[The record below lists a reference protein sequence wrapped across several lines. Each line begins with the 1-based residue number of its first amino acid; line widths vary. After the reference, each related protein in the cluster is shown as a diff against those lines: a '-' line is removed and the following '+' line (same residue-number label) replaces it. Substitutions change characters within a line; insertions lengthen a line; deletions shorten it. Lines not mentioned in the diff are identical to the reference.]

1 MREGWSYW
9 LLPLHGLTTEGGED
23 LTGRFRRHDRRYV
36 TQLNGTWDFAF
47 LGEDDPNT
55 VDTSSVRFDDAMAVP
70 GCFDATP
77 SYAGRRGLAAYRTR
91 AYPPE
96 EGRYRLV
103 LDGVQHWCSVYVN
116 GEKMRDHVGGF
127 TRFSV
132 DFTGRRAEEAEI
144 VVLVDNSFDY
154 HRCPLHLEYFDWY
167 HFGGIARPVELHQLA
182 DPWIERLT
190 VTTESIEPRR
200 VVLAVDYDATAP
212 PGRTELTIACDGGIV
227 LDEAVD
233 LSSTPGRIERV
244 LELPGTQLWSPGEPN
259 LHVIH
264 ATLGE
269 DDARERIGIR
279 RIETDGRRLLVNG
292 EPVRLV
298 GFNRHESH
306 PQFGHAQ
313 PEALLISDVQQL
325 QDMGCNFVRG
335 SHYPQ
340 DIRFLDLCDE
350 AGICVWQEAIGWQH
364 TAEHLT
370 DEAFVRAQLTN
381 IEEMV
386 AASANRPSVILW
398 GILNESESHVPASRP
413 AYERLLGRLR
423 ELDPTRPVTYASNH
437 PYDDLCLDL
446 ADVVSIN
453 RYPGWYFGRLEE
465 VPKELD
471 KITEHLDSVGQ
482 GDKPLI
488 ISEIGAGAIPGWRD
502 QHGARWTERYQA
514 ELLDAVVRHL
524 FVDRDRACGLAVWLY
539 NDFRTTEEVRRL
551 LGRPRGFNDKG
562 VVDEYRRPK
571 LAYGTIR
578 RRFLALAEEG
588 D

>member
-1 MREGWSYW
+1 MR
-9 LLPLHGLTTEGGED
+9 GLTSEGGQD
-23 LTGRFRRHDRRYV
+23 LTGRFRRHDRRPV
-36 TQLNGTWDFAF
+36 MQLNGIWDFAF
-47 LGEDDPNT
+47 LGEEDPDA
-55 VDTSSVRFDDAMAVP
+55 VDASSVRFDDAMAVP

-77 SYAGRRGLAAYRTR
+77 RYAGRRGLAAYRTSVHL
-91 AYPPE
+91 PE
-96 EGRYRLV
+96 EGRYRLI
-103 LDGVQHWCSVYVN
+103 LDGVQHWCRVFVN

-132 DFTGRRAEEAEI
+132 DFTGHTAEEAEI
-144 VVLVDNSFDY
+144 VVLVDNRFDY
-154 HRCPLHLEYFDWY
+154 GRCPLHLEYFDWY
-167 HFGGIARPVELHQLA
+167 HFGGIARPVELHWLA
-182 DPWIERLT
+182 DPWIEGLT

-200 VVLAVDYDATAP
+200 VAIAVDYDASAP
-212 PGRTELTIACDGGIV
+212 PGRTDLTITCDGGVV
-227 LDEAVD
+227 LGETVD

-259 LHVIH
+259 LHSIH

-279 RIETDGRRLLVNG
+279 QIETDGRRLLVNG
-292 EPVRLV
+292 EAVRLV
-298 GFNRHESH
+298 GFNRHEAH

-325 QDMGCNFVRG
+325 RDMGCNFVRG

-340 DIRFLDLCDE
+340 DVRFLDLCDE
-350 AGICVWQEAIGWQH
+350 AGICVWQEPIGWQH

-398 GILNESESHVPASRP
+398 GILNESESHVPACRP
-413 AYERLLGRLR
+413 TYERLLGRLR
-423 ELDPTRPVTYASNH
+423 KLDPTRPVTFASNH
-437 PYDDLCLDL
+437 PYDDVCLDL

-453 RYPGWYFGRLEE
+453 RYPGWYFGGLEE

-471 KITEHLDSVGQ
+471 RITEHLDSVGQ

-488 ISEIGAGAIPGWRD
+488 VSEIGAGAIPGWRD
-502 QHGARWTERYQA
+502 QHGARWTEQYQA
-514 ELLDAVVRHL
+514 ELLEAVVRHL
-524 FVDRDRACGLAVWLY
+524 FEDRDRACGLAVWLY

-562 VVDEYRRPK
+562 IVDEYRRPK
-571 LAYGTIR
+571 LAYETIR
-578 RRFLALAEEG
+578 RRFLALADEG
-588 D
+588 G